1 MHYGVTKFVVMKHGD
16 TETPFVFPNH
26 FIHADLGRRLPGQPI
41 SAGFV
46 YIADGSVSVR
56 GRSESL
62 NLDNRGE
69 IDEKLI
75 EEAFMWR

>member
-1 MHYGVTKFVVMKHGD
+1 MYYGVTKFVVMKHGD

-26 FIHADLGRRLPGQPI
+26 FIHADLGRRLPGQPV

-46 YIADGSVSVR
+46 FINSDMTITVR

-75 EEAFMWR
+75 AEALCL